1 MAGLSSGST
10 LLNPYQDYGNGLR
23 YNFLTNSFETADGNS
38 SAVLATPQAT
48 AISNSLNTDTSSNAN
63 SNWFFTPLGGAN
75 TKSPFEISLNGLSG
89 LAGLVGNIY
98 STNKQAGV
106 MKDQIKSNENIARA
120 NFANTISD
128 AAYNRTNYANMVN
141 GWGNQEFTNQT
152 AQNALNSFNSLTI
165 AANNLGI
172 SGDTLAAQKQQVKSL
187 MG

>member
-1 MAGLSSGST
+1 MSDKPPDVSFRLNPITGTYETIDNTGSVMTAGLPVNLQQNAQT
-10 LLNPYQDYGNGLR
+10 Q
-23 YNFLTNSFETADGNS
+23 TN
-38 SAVLATPQAT
+38 
-48 AISNSLNTDTSSNAN
+48 SNAN

-98 STNKQAGV
+98 STNKQVGV

-152 AQNALNSFNSLTI
+152 AQNALNSFNSLST

-172 SGDTLAAQKQQVKSL
+172 SGDTLSAQKQQVKSL

>member
-1 MAGLSSGST
+1 MNDKPPDVTNTSFGLKMPKVG
-10 LLNPYQDYGNGLR
+10 LNFGQDNDVYSWTPTYFTEETPSQN
-23 YNFLTNSFETADGNS
+23 NS
-38 SAVLATPQAT
+38 
-48 AISNSLNTDTSSNAN
+48 NT
-63 SNWFFTPLGGAN
+63 NWFFTPLGGAN

-89 LAGLVGNIY
+89 LAGLVGSIY
-98 STNKQAGV
+98 STNKQVGV
-106 MKDQIKSNENIARA
+106 MKDQIRSNENIARA
-120 NFANTISD
+120 NYANTISD

-152 AQNALNSFNSLTI
+152 AQNALNSFNSLTT

>member
-1 MAGLSSGST
+1 MSDKPPDVSFRLNPITGTYETIDNTGSVMTAGLPVNLQQNAQT
-10 LLNPYQDYGNGLR
+10 Q
-23 YNFLTNSFETADGNS
+23 TN
-38 SAVLATPQAT
+38 
-48 AISNSLNTDTSSNAN
+48 SNAN

-98 STNKQAGV
+98 STNKQVGV

-152 AQNALNSFNSLTI
+152 AQNALNSFNSLTL

-172 SGDTLAAQKQQVKSL
+172 SGDTLSAQKQQVKSL

>member
-1 MAGLSSGST
+1 MSDKPPDVTYINPITGTYETPDNTGSIMTFGLPVN
-10 LLNPYQDYGNGLR
+10 LQ
-23 YNFLTNSFETADGNS
+23 TNAQTQTND
-38 SAVLATPQAT
+38 
-48 AISNSLNTDTSSNAN
+48 NAN
-63 SNWFFTPLGGAN
+63 SDWWTKLWTPLGGAN
-75 TKSPFEISLNGLSG
+75 TKSAGEIGLNALSG

-98 STNKQAGV
+98 STNKQVGV

-152 AQNALNSFNSLTI
+152 AQNALNSFNSLTT

-172 SGDTLAAQKQQVKSL
+172 SGDTLSAQKQQVKSL

>member
-1 MAGLSSGST
+1 MSDKPPDVTYRLNPITGTYETVDNTGSVMTAGLPVNLQQNAQVQNTNEDNRT
-10 LLNPYQDYGNGLR
+10 LLEKL
-23 YNFLTNSFETADGNS
+23 
-38 SAVLATPQAT
+38 
-48 AISNSLNTDTSSNAN
+48 
-63 SNWFFTPLGGAN
+63 FTPLGGAN
-75 TKSPFEISLNGLSG
+75 TKSVGEIGLNALGG

-98 STNKQAGV
+98 STNKQVGV
-106 MKDQIKSNENIARA
+106 MKDQIRSNENIARA
-120 NFANTISD
+120 NYANTISD

-152 AQNALNSFNSLTI
+152 AQNALNSFNSLTT